1 MRAPPLR
8 WLGFRRTQR
17 PSSQVRQL
25 VNITAIIRWVGL
37 VAAGIIGVVAPPK
50 ASLAFVLLILG
61 VAGYNAWTMLAAR
74 RVGDGSILRVARVA
88 TIFDEIGCVAFLAI
102 FTSLPG
108 GSQSA
113 FYVPILIEA
122 VTVDGVEGAITAVLV
137 FILGIAAIQGA
148 GAVFAHHTFSWAVVL
163 VWSLIMAVVAVALS
177 AVDQLSVTALPEPNT
192 AGEPGQPLPLRPA
205 VRLSP
210 REQEVLRLIAE
221 GNSNA
226 MIAERL
232 HLSET
237 TVKTYVENLL
247 VRLSARNRAEAV
259 AAASRM
265 HIL

>member
-1 MRAPPLR
+1 
-8 WLGFRRTQR
+8 
-17 PSSQVRQL
+17 VRQL
-25 VNITAIIRWVGL
+25 VNITAVIRWIGL
-37 VAAGIIGVVAPPK
+37 VAAGIIGVVAPPR
-50 ASLAFVLLILG
+50 ASLAFVLLILA
-61 VAGYNAWTMLAAR
+61 VATYNTWTMLAAR
-74 RVGDGSILRVARVA
+74 RVADTSILQVARVA
-88 TIFDEIGCVAFLAI
+88 TVLDEIGCVVFLAI
-102 FTSLPG
+102 FTGLPG

-122 VTVDGVEGAITAVLV
+122 VTVDGVEGAIVAVLV
-137 FILGIAAIQGA
+137 FVVGIGAIQGA
-148 GAVFAHHTFSWAVVL
+148 GAVFANHAFSWPIVL
-163 VWSLIMAVVAVALS
+163 VWGLIMVVIAAALS
-177 AVDQLSVTALPEPNT
+177 AVDQLSVTSSAEPAPEP
-192 AGEPGQPLPLRPA
+192 AQPLPLRPA

-210 REQEVLRLIAE
+210 REQEVLRLISE

>member
-1 MRAPPLR
+1 M
-8 WLGFRRTQR
+8 
-17 PSSQVRQL
+17 RQL
-25 VNITAIIRWVGL
+25 VNITAVIRWVGL
-37 VAAGIIGVVAPPK
+37 VAAGIIGVVAPPR
-50 ASLAFVLLILG
+50 ASLAFVLLILA
-61 VAGYNAWTMLAAR
+61 VAAYNTWTMLAAR
-74 RVGDGSILRVARVA
+74 RVADTSILQVARLA
-88 TIFDEIGCVAFLAI
+88 TVLDEIGCVAFLAI
-102 FTSLPG
+102 FTNLPG

-122 VTVDGVEGAITAVLV
+122 VTVDGVEGAIIAVLV
-137 FILGIAAIQGA
+137 FVVGIGAIQGA
-148 GAVFAHHTFSWAVVL
+148 GAVFANHAFSWPIVL
-163 VWSLIMAVVAVALS
+163 VWGLIMVVIAAALS
-177 AVDQLSVTALPEPNT
+177 AVDQLSAAPAADPAAAPEP
-192 AGEPGQPLPLRPA
+192 AQPLPLRPA

-210 REQEVLRLIAE
+210 REQEVLRLISE

-265 HIL
+265 RIL